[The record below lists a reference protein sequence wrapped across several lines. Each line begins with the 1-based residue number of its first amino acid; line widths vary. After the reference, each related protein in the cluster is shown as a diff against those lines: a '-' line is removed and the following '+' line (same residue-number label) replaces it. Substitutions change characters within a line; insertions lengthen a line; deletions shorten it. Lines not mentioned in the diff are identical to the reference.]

1 MLLDRTG
8 DRRRRVRRTVGIGAV
23 LGVATA
29 GLVVTAP
36 AAFAAVPA
44 FPDNV
49 VVFPDRD
56 FVSVEG
62 YERYAGETATLQVTR
77 ADVGVVGSAKSV
89 VSDSGVAFEVNHPG
103 GVCWGAGTGLN
114 VTPDI
119 KAGDVVSISFADGTK
134 DETTT
139 SSATVTGDMVRDGT
153 TITVQG
159 KFGPEVNP
167 ARMEQR
173 IINPD
178 LVDVIG
184 KRDIRAIPGPI
195 VPSEKGGYSSG
206 LEVRADRT
214 FTATYQFDTLEAATT
229 AAAADLGERAMYWQE
244 EDADGNRQGLTIAEY
259 GEFGG
264 PGMGGCPA
272 GPGQQGAP
280 AGTAS
285 VVRSADK
292 TSAVIKWTAATAL
305 PDAEKVTGYSV
316 EAVNTA
322 TSTVQGVRLAA
333 TASGTTLTGLD
344 SAATYTFEVRSMA
357 GSKMSVP
364 FGPATAAGP
373 RDETLP
379 TLTVTPI
386 GGATPEQAVE
396 ANSVSVASNGEVF
409 FTTDG
414 SSAIEGDGP
423 SLTAEPYTG
432 PIPITAPTHV
442 NIATFDQAGNHLQES
457 GDYKPVSE
465 AAPAT
470 PTGLA
475 GTQTQNS
482 MALTWNAVTG
492 TGISY
497 QVTVYDTNGTK
508 LATQPP
514 VSSVPRQTVS
524 GLTAGTTY
532 QFTVAAKN
540 AGGTSAESERLIKAT
555 DTATDRITITTAKW
569 KTGDFRVVGTG
580 STVGAS
586 VQVFRVNA
594 DGSRG
599 AAITGATA
607 AVVAAAPPGIGDY
620 SIRLRTNVPTTNP
633 GRIYVVSSNGGVAGP
648 FAVANG

>member
-1 MLLDRTG
+1 M
-8 DRRRRVRRTVGIGAV
+8 RRTIGIGAV

-62 YERYAGETATLQVTR
+62 YERYAGEMATLQVTR
-77 ADVGVVGSAKSV
+77 GGSVVGSARSV

-119 KAGDVVSISFADGTK
+119 KAGDVVSIAFPDGTK

-139 SSATVTGDMVRDGT
+139 SSATVTGDMVRDGL
-153 TITVQG
+153 TITVRG
-159 KFGPEVNP
+159 TFGPDVQHT
-167 ARMEQR
+167 AQMEQR

-184 KRDIRAIPGPI
+184 RRDIRAVPGPL

-206 LEVRADRT
+206 LDVRTDGT
-214 FTATYQFDTLEAATT
+214 FTATYQFDTLEGATT

-244 EDADGNRQGLTIAEY
+244 EDGEGNRQGLTIAEY

-264 PGMGGCPA
+264 PGMGGCPS
-272 GPGQQGAP
+272 GPGQQSAP
-280 AGTAS
+280 AGSAS

-292 TSAVIKWTAATAL
+292 TSAVVKWTAATAL
-305 PDAEKVTGYSV
+305 PDADKVTGYSI
-316 EAVNTA
+316 EAVNPSTN
-322 TSTVQGVRLAA
+322 TVQGVRVAA
-333 TASGTTLTGLD
+333 GTSGTTLTGLD
-344 SAATYTFEVRSMA
+344 PAVAYTFEVRSMA

-364 FGPATAAGP
+364 FSPANAAGP

-379 TLTVTPI
+379 TLTVTPL
-386 GGATPEQAVE
+386 GGATPEEAKE
-396 ANSVSVASNGEVF
+396 ANSVSVTSNGEVF

-414 SSAIEGDGP
+414 SSVIEGDAP

-442 NIATFDQAGNHLQES
+442 NVAAFDQAGNHVQES

-482 MALTWNAVTG
+482 MALTWTAVAG

-497 QVTVYDTNGTK
+497 QVTVYDANGTR

-514 VSSVPRQTVS
+514 VSSVPRQNVT

-532 QFTVAAKN
+532 QFTVVAKN

-555 DTATDRITITTAKW
+555 DTATDRITITTARW
-569 KTGDFRVVGTG
+569 KTGDFRVIGTG

-633 GRIYVVSSNGGVAGP
+633 GRIYVVSSSGGVAGP